1 MEPDQGEIQM
11 GEQSDKTLYA
21 AINSLIVAAI
31 ELGIDVNQLSDRA
44 KVVLKNDEES
54 DPGRDLMAGAA
65 IDVAI
70 SLARQSNRA
79 S

>member
-1 MEPDQGEIQM
+1 M

-21 AINSLIVAAI
+21 AINSLIVAAD
-31 ELGIDVNQLSDRA
+31 ELGIDLNRLADRA
-44 KVVLKNDEES
+44 KIVLKNNEET

-70 SLARQSNRA
+70 SLARQSKRA